1 MANFIILGPH
11 QSFLI
16 SRFPVGSSRPHIRTV
31 TTLTSLGYYIHLSRT
46 QHQQYINE
54 LPFEPFL
61 LISSYLPLVIVLRPY
76 FRCHSLAVAFMQL
89 WFHIFCIMLYESR
102 VRSKLEHVH
111 CESSTYER
119 RGSYPKETETFSEP
133 LHQSLVYRH
142 FNKHTDPHIRSFHQ
156 CTPETCR
163 LRRLSDLT
171 LHINHEWNN
180 SKTLPTN
187 LTLPS
192 LFLVE
197 SLKKF
202 PHLKCFLFHT
212 GI

>member
-76 FRCHSLAVAFMQL
+76 FCWHSLAIAFMRL
-89 WFHIFCIMLYESR
+89 WFHIFCTMLYESR
-102 VRSKLEHVH
+102 VRSKH
-111 CESSTYER
+111 YER
-119 RGSYPKETETFSEP
+119 WICWLRKQHLWTKRISKRNRILLRATASTTCVSTF
-133 LHQSLVYRH
+133 QQKYRSLRQIIPSMY
-142 FNKHTDPHIRSFHQ
+142 SG
-156 CTPETCR
+156 
-163 LRRLSDLT
+163 
-171 LHINHEWNN
+171 
-180 SKTLPTN
+180 N
-187 LTLPS
+187 L
-192 LFLVE
+192 
-197 SLKKF
+197 
-202 PHLKCFLFHT
+202 
-212 GI
+212 